1 MAFNGLFG
9 AIKKNLWD
17 KHFETSALPVGGSV
31 HISVVTLHKFNPPK
45 KVIQAKVVQTSKKR
59 FDSKLGVGL
68 IIHSFS
74 IPLRKTKTKA
84 WAHYPL
90 ECL

>member
-1 MAFNGLFG
+1 M
-9 AIKKNLWD
+9 
-17 KHFETSALPVGGSV
+17 LPVGGSV
-31 HISVVTLHKFNPPK
+31 HISVVTLIKVNPPPK
-45 KVIQAKVVQTSKKR
+45 KVIQAKVVRTSKKL

-84 WAHYPL
+84 WAHYPSVSRSV
-90 ECL
+90 CDCVK